1 MDRHRLP
8 NLFSLCFAV
17 DKDDMT
23 YVYWKQEKVILQCL
37 VYSYTLQYLK
47 KPCYFCPGTGSLLTA
62 VEIGTQKKAITCGKP
77 EKPIFD
83 VLVQEQNVDP
93 AKTIMIGDR

>member
-1 MDRHRLP
+1 MGNPR
-8 NLFSLCFAV
+8 NLFLSAV
-17 DKDDMT
+17 FK
-23 YVYWKQEKVILQCL
+23 
-37 VYSYTLQYLK
+37 K
-47 KPCYFCPGTGSLLTA
+47 KPHNFSSGTGSLLTA